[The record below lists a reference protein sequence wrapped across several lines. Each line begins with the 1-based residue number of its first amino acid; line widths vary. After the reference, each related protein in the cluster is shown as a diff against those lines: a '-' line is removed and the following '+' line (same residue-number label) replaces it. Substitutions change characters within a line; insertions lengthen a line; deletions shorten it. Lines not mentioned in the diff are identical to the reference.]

1 MRLLFT
7 FLLTTLSSVAFAQNS
22 IAIHQ
27 KDGNVATFA
36 FSEKPVVTY
45 SGNDLVLTTK
55 QTTVTYPVYMLQKIV
70 FDLKDIADD
79 IDALEVEGKSEFSFQ
94 GETLNISGGEPGSS
108 VFIYN
113 MSGMMV
119 DQYRLDSNGHASIP
133 ISGMDKSL
141 YIVKTT
147 RFTFKFRKS

>member
-113 MSGMMV
+113 MSNAI
-119 DQYRLDSNGHASIP
+119 DARLETSTYNNKAVLYTSTA
-133 ISGMDKSL
+133 ISGTNYK
-141 YIVKTT
+141 YINAVLVVA
-147 RFTFKFRKS
+147 S